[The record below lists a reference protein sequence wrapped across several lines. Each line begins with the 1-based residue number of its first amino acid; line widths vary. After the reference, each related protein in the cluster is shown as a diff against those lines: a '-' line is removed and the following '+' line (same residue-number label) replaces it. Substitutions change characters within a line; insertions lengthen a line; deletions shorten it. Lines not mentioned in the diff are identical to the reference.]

1 MATPKNTEL
10 QQKANT
16 IEDRL
21 VDSYAINEERDLQ
34 KLLLEVEELREQGY
48 LDRDEYH
55 AFISRNYFRE
65 VHRV

>member
-1 MATPKNTEL
+1 MTTPKNKQLE
-10 QQKANT
+10 QKSNT

-21 VDSYAINEERDLQ
+21 VDSYAINAEKDLQ

-65 VHRV
+65 VHGV